1 MVILTGCRG
10 LIGTLISSHLHEKG
24 IPYIGLDKHN
34 CDLSSSDAINSLFQT
49 HASYSVLIN
58 CFALN
63 DHVDKERS
71 QADQD
76 HSYLCSKD
84 ELSKYLEINVAA
96 LYDVCSTFIHT
107 REFGRIINF
116 SSIYG
121 LVSPNPALYV
131 GISPKSPGYSVSKG
145 AVHSLTQHLSAH
157 SAPNFLVNTLTIG
170 GIAYQQGED
179 FKGRYSQLLPL
190 QRMMEMHEV
199 LPAIDFLMNKNNTYM
214 TGANLVLDGGYT
226 SL

>member
-1 MVILTGCRG
+1 MVILTGSRG
-10 LIGTLISSHLHEKG
+10 LIGTLISSHLKDIG
-24 IPYIGLDKHN
+24 IPYLGLDKHN
-34 CDLSSSDAINSLFQT
+34 CDLTSSNSINSFFKT
-49 HASYSVLIN
+49 YASYSVLIN

-63 DHVDKERS
+63 DHVDNERS
-71 QADQD
+71 QADQN
-76 HSYLCSKD
+76 HSYLCSKN

-96 LYDVCSTFIHT
+96 LYDVCSLFIQT
-107 REFGRIINF
+107 RESGRIINF

-121 LVSPNPALYV
+121 LVSPNPSLYV

-145 AVHSLTQHLSAH
+145 AVHTLTQHLSAH

-170 GIAYQQGED
+170 GVSYQQGEN

-226 SL
+226 TL